1 MDGLFRQETV
11 THPKSP
17 PPQSHWSIDT
27 EESFVI
33 NLGFSETNKTFVGN
47 EWCLEIFCIINHLH
61 QLIQLSN
68 AAGKDV
74 FSEGTT
80 YKGCK
85 YHISTWVMYKSLH
98 AWHLSHNYL
107 FTTLCR
113 EPWKKKSLNYTPPPQ
128 PQGDP
133 STQHRLK
140 LPCKHLHACVMH
152 LFHIRTLSKII
163 ENPLP

>member
-113 EPWKKKSLNYTPPPQ
+113 EPWKKKSLNYTPPPPTTRGSFHSAQ
-128 PQGDP
+128 AKITLQA
-133 STQHRLK
+133 S
-140 LPCKHLHACVMH
+140 AC
-152 LFHIRTLSKII
+152 LCNASLSHTHTV
-163 ENPLP
+163 